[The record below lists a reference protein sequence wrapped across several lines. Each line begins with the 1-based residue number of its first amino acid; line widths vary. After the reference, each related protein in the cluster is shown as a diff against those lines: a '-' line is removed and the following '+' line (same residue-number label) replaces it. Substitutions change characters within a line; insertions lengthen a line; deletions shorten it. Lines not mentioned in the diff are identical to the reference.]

1 MDIEEE
7 TAKFIVNQMDD
18 NFDSL
23 MREYLVEDIVWME
36 SVRGSEV
43 RAYAPMMQTNIV
55 ALFPPFIPSG
65 ANNL

>member
-23 MREYLVEDIVWME
+23 MREYMVEDIVWME

>member
-7 TAKFIVNQMDD
+7 TAKFIVKQMDD

-23 MREYLVEDIVWME
+23 MREYMVEDIVWME

-43 RAYAPMMQTNIV
+43 RAYAPMMETNIV

>member
-7 TAKFIVNQMDD
+7 SSNFIVKQMDE
-18 NFDSL
+18 NFDTL
-23 MREYLVEDIVWME
+23 MRDYMVEDILWME
-36 SVRGSEV
+36 TVRGQEV

>member
-1 MDIEEE
+1 
-7 TAKFIVNQMDD
+7 MDD
-18 NFDSL
+18 NFDAL
-23 MREYLVEDIVWME
+23 MRDYMVEDILWME
-36 SVRGSEV
+36 TVRGQEV